1 MHSAQCTV
9 HSFSQVSL
17 LAPASLLS
25 PEFHVLSSVELV
37 PLCDEVQRA
46 LDEALVLLG
55 LIFKLI
61 AYKSNMF
68 AMSHSALSRC
78 FPSSIATNLY
88 KIAVPQITSINGTKL
103 EI

>member
-1 MHSAQCTV
+1 MCGKLTRV
-9 HSFSQVSL
+9 L
-17 LAPASLLS
+17 LN
-25 PEFHVLSSVELV
+25 EL
-37 PLCDEVQRA
+37 PDERAKHTQPITERAVA

-78 FPSSIATNLY
+78 FPSSKATNLY